1 VSAEDALSTSNNSA
15 RAAAT
20 PTTTATSGPTSFGW
34 SDESLKQAISNLQ
47 RALQALK
54 QIETKK

>member
-1 VSAEDALSTSNNSA
+1 MSAEEALSILKQRGESCSDA
-15 RAAAT
+15 DDDSDVRAH
-20 PTTTATSGPTSFGW
+20 SFGW
-34 SDESLKQAISNLQ
+34 SDENLKQAISNLQ